1 MMIIE
6 QCQTKSVYRMSQIF
20 QLVNKM
26 QSTDNITSEC
36 KALWGEPE
44 HRYTCIY
51 GLRKRHMILIRAHS
65 YVTAADGPVCHLQ
78 FHWPLCFCYKHA
90 DS

>member
-1 MMIIE
+1 MNLSTCVGATEVLHVHII
-6 QCQTKSVYRMSQIF
+6 I
-20 QLVNKM
+20 N
-26 QSTDNITSEC
+26 NTSEC

-44 HRYTCIY
+44 HRYTYIY
-51 GLRKRHMILIRAHS
+51 GLRKRHMILIRAYS

>member
-1 MMIIE
+1 MGFVDFVFALSSLAQPLERVRSIPE
-6 QCQTKSVYRMSQIF
+6 HFFV
-20 QLVNKM
+20 L
-26 QSTDNITSEC
+26 TSEC

-44 HRYTCIY
+44 HRYTYIY